1 MPITDFMSSEE
12 SGEDE
17 NENRIIIIKPLSWRA
32 SRVYS
37 FCDPLSWQASKVYSF
52 CDPRDVV
59 SKDGKSPQSMCQ
71 MKTREIGEVSERP
84 KPSKVASWAI
94 V

>member
-37 FCDPLSWQASKVYSF
+37 FCN
-52 CDPRDVV
+52 PRDVV
-59 SKDGKSPQSMCQ
+59 SKDGKSPQSKCQ

>member
-17 NENRIIIIKPLSWRA
+17 NENRITIIKPLSWRA

-37 FCDPLSWQASKVYSF
+37 FCDP
-52 CDPRDVV
+52 V
-59 SKDGKSPQSMCQ
+59 SKDGKSPQSKCQ

-84 KPSKVASWAI
+84 KPSKVSSWAI

>member
-17 NENRIIIIKPLSWRA
+17 NENRIIIIKPLSWR
-32 SRVYS
+32 
-37 FCDPLSWQASKVYSF
+37 D
-52 CDPRDVV
+52 V
-59 SKDGKSPQSMCQ
+59 SKDDKSPQSKCQ